1 MDQLTDLDTNLTY
14 TVDGVWLNSNEATNM
29 QCNGVCY
36 SDQKADSPLQWKLP
50 YIPTGQNLETRA
62 MPLDALHSSQLTELD
77 LHSLYGTMQTQAT
90 NTWFETRKN
99 RTMIIG
105 RSSYAGYGKFGS
117 QWLGDNYSKPNYMGY
132 SVTGTMA
139 HNIAGIPLVGGDI
152 CGFIGNTNAE
162 LCARWYMVGAFQPL
176 SRNHNSIGND
186 PQLPWDFSGVYL
198 KTVTYLDII
207 KRAMFTKL
215 SLIRYYYTQMSIVQN
230 EGGAFYKPLFYEY
243 PNDDGAYDNQELNI
257 MIGPALKL
265 GIQSK
270 SMSISSQFYYPAGRY
285 CEVFCKKETDCCV
298 TYDNGT
304 EITLPS
310 YAFDYYLDLRAGYII
325 PMQNATKIA
334 SLDLNIGKNVTT
346 HALQDEPVEIHVM
359 PICNN
364 DTKMCTATGDYINDD
379 GITVDLTNRHT
390 YKLGYSHNITDGAAP
405 ASMVFQVNAT
415 GPDKTINGNDRL
427 GAIQIYDATSMN
439 MALAVYDVS
448 VTEMGPDGKDMVKK
462 VGSTTYRV

>member
-1 MDQLTDLDTNLTY
+1 
-14 TVDGVWLNSNEATNM
+14 
-29 QCNGVCY
+29 
-36 SDQKADSPLQWKLP
+36 
-50 YIPTGQNLETRA
+50 
-62 MPLDALHSSQLTELD
+62 
-77 LHSLYGTMQTQAT
+77 
-90 NTWFETRKN
+90 
-99 RTMIIG
+99 MIIG

-117 QWLGDNYSKPNYMGY
+117 QWLGDNYSKPDYMGY
-132 SVTGTMA
+132 SVTGTMS

-186 PQLPWDFSGVYL
+186 PQLPWDFKGVYL
-198 KTVTYLDII
+198 NTLTYLDVI

-230 EGGAFYKPLFYEY
+230 EGGAFYKPLFYEF
-243 PNDDGAYDNQELNI
+243 PNDDAAYDNQELNI
-257 MIGPALKL
+257 MLGPSLKL

-298 TYDNGT
+298 TYETGT
-304 EITLPS
+304 EMTLPS
-310 YAFDYYLDLRAGYII
+310 YAFNYYLDLRAGHII

-346 HALQDEPVEIHVM
+346 HSLQDEPVEIHVM

-364 DTKMCTATGDYINDD
+364 DTKMCTAVGDYINDD

-390 YKLGYSHNITDGAAP
+390 YRFDYDHNVTDGAAP
-405 ASMVFQVNAT
+405 TTME
-415 GPDKTINGNDRL
+415 I
-427 GAIQIYDATSMN
+427 
-439 MALAVYDVS
+439 
-448 VTEMGPDGKDMVKK
+448 K
-462 VGSTTYRV
+462 V